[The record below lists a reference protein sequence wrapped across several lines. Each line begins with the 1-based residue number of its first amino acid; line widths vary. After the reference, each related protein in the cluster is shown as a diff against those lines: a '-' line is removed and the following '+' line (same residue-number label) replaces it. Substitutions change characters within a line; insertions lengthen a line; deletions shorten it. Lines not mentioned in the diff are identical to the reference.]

1 MKKFM
6 LVLAVLLVA
15 QTVRACDVCGCAGA
29 SGTYFP
35 GTMNLESQF
44 GLSYQYL
51 AFRSRHL
58 PSILQG
64 QLGEERISSEQFHL
78 LNFGTRYRFL
88 PKWQAVVQVPYQVVF
103 KSDQGVNT
111 HISGMADIQLGLARQ
126 FSFDSLRGLD
136 QWIWSA
142 EYDLKL
148 PTGAYTR
155 QDLSE
160 QVSRFMF
167 PGTGSFDHF
176 FRLSSQLKRK
186 NWILSFGGL
195 FRLNG
200 EGPDQLNWGNRL
212 QAQLELG
219 HINKLKNKHELY
231 FSLGYVYEHSSSDI
245 QKGVELPF
253 SSYAIGQAKSSIQ
266 WRKSSWAVSGI
277 CYFPVHGGLAE
288 GRVTMTQRFQIQL
301 IYFPKF

>member
-6 LVLAVLLVA
+6 LILAVLLTA
-15 QTVRACDVCGCAGA
+15 QSGRACDVCGCAGA

-35 GTMNLESQF
+35 GTMNGESQF

-51 AFRSRHL
+51 AFKSRHL

-64 QLGEERISSEQFHL
+64 QLGEERISSEKFHL
-78 LNFGTRYRFL
+78 MNLGVRYRFL
-88 PKWQAVVQVPYQVVF
+88 PNWQAIVQAPYQVVL
-103 KSDQGVNT
+103 KSDQGIHT
-111 HISGMADIQLGLARQ
+111 RISGMADIQLGLARQ
-126 FSFDSLRGLD
+126 VSFDSLKGLD
-136 QWIWSA
+136 RWIWVA

-148 PTGAYTR
+148 PTGTYTT

-186 NWILSFGGL
+186 NWLLSFGGL

-212 QAQLELG
+212 QAQSELG
-219 HINKLKNKHELY
+219 RSIKLKNKHELF
-231 FSLGYVYEHSSSDI
+231 FSMGYVYEHSRSDF

-253 SSYAIGQAKSSIQ
+253 SSYSIGQAKLSIQ
-266 WRKSSWAVSGI
+266 WRKASWAAAGI
-277 CYFPVHGGLAE
+277 VYLPVHGGLAE